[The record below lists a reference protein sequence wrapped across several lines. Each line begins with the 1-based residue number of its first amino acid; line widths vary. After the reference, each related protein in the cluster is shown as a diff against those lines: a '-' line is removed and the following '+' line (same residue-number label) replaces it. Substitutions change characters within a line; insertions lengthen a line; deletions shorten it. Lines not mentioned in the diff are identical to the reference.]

1 MLRGFISLVEWSVE
15 GETQLVPVSKVDE
28 EKREEQPASGGDA
41 ADEGEGMD
49 TSDGQLV
56 PVAAV
61 DEDDAAENGKKENEK
76 KESSEKSDKKGS
88 SFAW

>member
-1 MLRGFISLVEWSVE
+1 M
-15 GETQLVPVSKVDE
+15 PVSKGDE
-28 EKREEQPASGGDA
+28 EKREEQPASGGVA

-56 PVAAV
+56 PVAAA
-61 DEDDAAENGKKENEK
+61 DEDDAAEKGKKEYEQ
-76 KESSEKSDKKGS
+76 KESPEKSDKKGS